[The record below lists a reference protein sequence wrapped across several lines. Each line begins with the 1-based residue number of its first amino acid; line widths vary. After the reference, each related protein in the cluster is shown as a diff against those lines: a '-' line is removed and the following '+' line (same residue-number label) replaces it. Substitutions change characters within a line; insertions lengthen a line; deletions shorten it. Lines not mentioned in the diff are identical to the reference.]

1 MVRRRRS
8 GFMIG
13 VFVTVLATL
22 AAMGA
27 VRISLEGPPTTHR
40 PIRIGLLI
48 ARTGPLAVA
57 DLNVEKAQRL
67 AIQEINSTGGLLNRP
82 LEPIVVDTE
91 SDSAVA
97 FAGVQRLLERETIP
111 AFFGCATSGCR
122 KSLRPLIEGA
132 ETLLVYP
139 YPTEG
144 MEESPNI
151 LALGAA
157 PNQQIIPVIKWSMD
171 TYGRRIFFVGSDGV
185 NARLAA
191 QLTRLQIT
199 ALRGQLIGEEYMT
212 GDAQDFGTITARIQA
227 ARPDII
233 FNFGA
238 GTINSALMVALRG
251 AGIMSNHTPVMSFTL
266 AEDDIRAIG
275 PLLMA
280 GDYVVQSYFGSIGTA
295 ESQSFKERLRAAFG
309 PQVPATAAME
319 AAYIGIHLW
328 ARAVQ
333 DAQSVAWKDV
343 RPVLGGLSIN
353 APGGVISVDPVT
365 FYAWKTVRIGMIAD
379 DGEIES
385 VWESG
390 RPVRPVPFPG
400 LLSREDWLRSVEL
413 LYEAW
418 GRRWEPPRADTR
430 NGR

>member
-1 MVRRRRS
+1 MAQRRRN
-8 GFMIG
+8 GFMVG
-13 VFVTVLATL
+13 VFVTLLATL

-27 VRISLEGPPTTHR
+27 VRISLEGPPSTHR

-57 DLNVEKAQRL
+57 DRNVEKAQRL
-67 AIQEINSTGGLLNRP
+67 AIQEINATGGLLNRP

-97 FAGVQRLLERETIP
+97 LAGAQRLLEREKVP
-111 AFFGCATSGCR
+111 ALFGCATSGCR
-122 KSLRPLIEGA
+122 KSLRPLVEA
-132 ETLLVYP
+132 ADSVLVYP

-151 LALGAA
+151 LSLGAA

-171 TYGRRIFFVGSDGV
+171 TFGRRIFFIGSDGV
-185 NARLAA
+185 NARIAA

-199 ALRGQLIGEEYMT
+199 ALRGQMVGEEYMT
-212 GDAQDFGTITARIQA
+212 ADTRDFGLITARIQA
-227 ARPDII
+227 ARPDVI
-233 FNFGA
+233 FNFGT
-238 GTINSALMVALRG
+238 GTINGAFMVALRG
-251 AGIMSNHTPVMSFTL
+251 AGIMSTHTPVMSFAL
-266 AEDDIRAIG
+266 GEDDIRAIG
-275 PLLMA
+275 PLIVS

-295 ESQSFKERLRAAFG
+295 ESQGFKERLRAAFG
-309 PQVPATAAME
+309 LDVPATAAME

-333 DAQSVAWKDV
+333 DAQSIAWKDM
-343 RPVLGGLSIN
+343 RPVLGGLSFN

-379 DGEIES
+379 DGEIDIT
-385 VWESG
+385 WESG

-400 LLSREDWLRSVEL
+400 LKSADEWQRSVDL
-413 LYEAW
+413 LYTAW
-418 GRRWEPPRADTR
+418 GRRWEPPRSDTR
-430 NGR
+430 NGQ

>member
-1 MVRRRRS
+1 MAQRRN
-8 GFMIG
+8 GFMVG
-13 VFVTVLATL
+13 VFVTILATL

-27 VRISLEGPPTTHR
+27 VRIALEGPPSTYR

-57 DLNVEKAQRL
+57 DRNVEKAQRL
-67 AIQEINSTGGLLNRP
+67 ALQEINANGGLLNRP
-82 LEPIVVDTE
+82 VEPIVVDTE

-97 FAGVQRLLERETIP
+97 LAGAQRLLEREKVP
-111 AFFGCATSGCR
+111 ALFGCATSGCR
-122 KSLRPLIEGA
+122 KSLRPLVEA
-132 ETLLVYP
+132 ADSVLVYP

-171 TYGRRIFFVGSDGV
+171 TFGRRIFFVGSDGV
-185 NARLAA
+185 NARVAA

-199 ALRGQLIGEEYMT
+199 ALRGQLVGEEYIT
-212 GDAQDFGTITARIQA
+212 PDTQDFSTITARIQA

-233 FNFGA
+233 FNFGT
-238 GTINSALMVALRG
+238 GTINGPLMVALRG
-251 AGIMSNHTPVMSFTL
+251 VGIMSNHTPVMSFAL

-295 ESQSFKERLRAAFG
+295 ASQSFKDRLHAAFG
-309 PQVPATAAME
+309 PEVPATAAME

-333 DAQSVAWKDV
+333 DAQSVAWKDM

-365 FYAWKTVRIGMIAD
+365 FYTWKTVRIGMIAD
-379 DGEIES
+379 DGQIEIT
-385 VWESG
+385 WESG

-400 LLSREDWLRSVEL
+400 LLSAEDWQRSVDL

-418 GRRWEPPRADTR
+418 GRRWEPPRSDTR